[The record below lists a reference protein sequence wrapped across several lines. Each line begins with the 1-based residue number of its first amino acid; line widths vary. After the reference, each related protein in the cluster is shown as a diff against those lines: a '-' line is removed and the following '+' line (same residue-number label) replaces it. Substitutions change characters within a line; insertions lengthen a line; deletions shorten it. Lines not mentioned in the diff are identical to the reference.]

1 MTSSPLMVGVSACF
15 FHADPTRAL
24 FKGKTLLYL
33 EQSMGEYLMREG
45 AIPVMLP
52 PASVRFEVRELLES
66 LDGLLLQGGT
76 DVAPHSYGEEPL
88 RPEWAGDIVRDR
100 YETELIKVA
109 MDMNRPVLGIC
120 RGHQILNVALGG
132 TLYQDINT
140 QVEGSLVHRNW
151 DVYEDLHQEV
161 VLEEGSSLREIYGG
175 VPNGRINSIHHQ
187 SIKDVAPSLR
197 VEARS
202 PEDGIIEGICLDD
215 SLSEDAHH
223 QGRYALGVQW
233 HPEFIASKDASL
245 LDPGPLM
252 NHFLEQVR
260 ANKNRK

>member
-132 TLYQDINT
+132 TLYQDIET
-140 QVEGSLVHRNW
+140 QLTGSLVHRDW
-151 DVYEDLHQEV
+151 EVYDELAHHVTFEP
-161 VLEEGSSLREIYGG
+161 GSKISTIYGG
-175 VPNGRINSIHHQ
+175 IEEGRINSIHHQ
-187 SIKDVAPSLR
+187 SIKDVAPGLR

-202 PEDGIIEGICLDD
+202 T
-215 SLSEDAHH
+215 EDAVVEAVWLPPE
-223 QGRYALGVQW
+223 GAESGDSPYVLGVQW
-233 HPEFIASKDASL
+233 HPEFISGEQSSL
-245 LDPGPLM
+245 LDPRLVVQD
-252 NHFLEQVR
+252 FLDAVR
-260 ANKNRK
+260 VRKK